1 MLHMIKRNNK
11 LSSEKINSKYRYF
24 AFISYSHDDVDFARK
39 LQRKLEF
46 YGLNTVL
53 NGIKKEK
60 IQADESIVEML
71 ECKTSGKS
79 EFLNSAERK
88 TNFFDHVNDYIRDG
102 ILAKIFNKRVKL
114 YPMCRDENEFPP
126 VNELETNIFEHLD
139 CSKKLIL
146 LCTKESIMKPWVLKE
161 LEYFIKKDDGGLEN
175 IIFVNIH
182 NDIEVVK
189 EVEKLLGKRFGKK
202 EPLFA
207 NGTSK
212 KCYLR
217 IIAGLL
223 GVDYSYIVDREKIRR
238 KKQFVI
244 RTLLGLL
251 AIVLMLAGIISHTTN
266 KWNKFSDNLSKSSSM
281 YEHLELSK
289 EYDRNAGIVFNINK
303 DEQKNKIYNTL
314 RTDFNKIAFSNDGFS
329 SVNFLKY
336 ENKIVTAAL
345 KNEIS
350 VTALLDDGVV
360 IDRNISNGATNHVLK
375 VSDNAD
381 NAFLSFW
388 GSYIAI
394 NDEYNKKI
402 IFYAN
407 NKDIGEP
414 LFEVAYSGENATVV
428 FDDSKDSQA
437 FICTTN
443 EMVYCDLSFERQEK
457 MLFDNNKL
465 QGRNT
470 LAYTDVGKKLA
481 IVSEDGTVSVFS
493 IVSNKNIVKEF
504 VISEERRYKAAD
516 FSANGKLLILQSEND
531 GIVHYDVATEQL
543 VESDVIGRV
552 DFETGCIDYSNIVIQ
567 PINDELHILK
577 KSQQYFSRV
586 TQKSNTVDQG
596 MWLSAFL
603 TDNDIIYTVDTESK
617 SVKITKL
624 GTYYNEKVTPISF
637 ESIGI
642 KNIEP
647 LNVFASNDGSRLV
660 LSGKENIYFYITD
673 NSVELKQI
681 KTVKN
686 NNVSDIQLDLENEL
700 IVTINDEKMIVYDFN
715 GEIVFEETFN
725 FNEGFKFHCMG
736 VYNGEIVVCTSNMLS
751 TAYRIKNDLDVSI
764 EEILDESETI
774 VKIYNSKEL
783 RLEDE
788 YSLKNIFILGVRKN
802 GVFTGVQY
810 LEDNS
815 KPRKKYFL
823 INREGKKIKEI
834 PEEIMKDDAVGFISD
849 NGKVIKMPTNS
860 IQMASDPWGNYY
872 FIYEENGCFMMA
884 EYDEDLNFVVQSVL
898 PLSENNDVIDLVAFP
913 NGKGAIISYYNDTKI
928 ESYVYKK
935 LTYEELQYRISEFLG
950 I

>member
-1 MLHMIKRNNK
+1 MEK
-11 LSSEKINSKYRYF
+11 LGWAY
-24 AFISYSHDDVDFARK
+24 YSIELLK
-39 LQRKLEF
+39 LIPNIELTILDSQCCGIAGT
-46 YGLNTVL
+46 YGF
-53 NGIKKEK
+53 KKENY
-60 IQADESIVEML
+60 
-71 ECKTSGKS
+71 KTS
-79 EFLNSAERK
+79 
-88 TNFFDHVNDYIRDG
+88 
-102 ILAKIFNKRVKL
+102 
-114 YPMCRDENEFPP
+114 
-126 VNELETNIFEHLD
+126 
-139 CSKKLIL
+139 
-146 LCTKESIMKPWVLKE
+146 
-161 LEYFIKKDDGGLEN
+161 
-175 IIFVNIH
+175 
-182 NDIEVVK
+182 
-189 EVEKLLGKRFGKK
+189 
-202 EPLFA
+202 
-207 NGTSK
+207 
-212 KCYLR
+212 
-217 IIAGLL
+217 
-223 GVDYSYIVDREKIRR
+223 
-238 KKQFVI
+238 Q
-244 RTLLGLL
+244 
-251 AIVLMLAGIISHTTN
+251 
-266 KWNKFSDNLSKSSSM
+266 
-281 YEHLELSK
+281 
-289 EYDRNAGIVFNINK
+289 
-303 DEQKNKIYNTL
+303 
-314 RTDFNKIAFSNDGFS
+314 
-329 SVNFLKY
+329 
-336 ENKIVTAAL
+336 
-345 KNEIS
+345 
-350 VTALLDDGVV
+350 
-360 IDRNISNGATNHVLK
+360 
-375 VSDNAD
+375 
-381 NAFLSFW
+381 
-388 GSYIAI
+388 
-394 NDEYNKKI
+394 
-402 IFYAN
+402 
-407 NKDIGEP
+407 DIGEP

-660 LSGKENIYFYITD
+660 
-673 NSVELKQI
+673 
-681 KTVKN
+681 KN

-815 KPRKKYFL
+815 KPRKKYF
-823 INREGKKIKEI
+823 
-834 PEEIMKDDAVGFISD
+834 FI
-849 NGKVIKMPTNS
+849 
-860 IQMASDPWGNYY
+860 
-872 FIYEENGCFMMA
+872 
-884 EYDEDLNFVVQSVL
+884 
-898 PLSENNDVIDLVAFP
+898 
-913 NGKGAIISYYNDTKI
+913 
-928 ESYVYKK
+928 
-935 LTYEELQYRISEFLG
+935 
-950 I
+950 